1 VRDAADV
8 AWFAGP
14 AVTVAYLAGAALAT
28 SHRRRSRREPLVD
41 AVSEAGRARAGGGAA
56 LRIANRLS
64 PGGEASRVGFESVQ
78 VLLAWDSVGLWC
90 GAACVLGLVSPVF
103 NGFRGS
109 NGLAA
114 AGVIAFAYAPSLLVA
129 AVGAYAVGF
138 AAFRGRP
145 RDAVAVALAVVP
157 TYEWVAWAGD
167 VQWGWG
173 VTHGPELALW
183 TAAVV
188 SILLTAWWRPPEVPA
203 AEVAAA
209 SDDE

>member
-1 VRDAADV
+1 VRSAANV

-28 SHRRRSRREPLVD
+28 SHRKRAQREPLVD
-41 AVSEAGRARAGGGAA
+41 AISEAGLA
-56 LRIANRLS
+56 LGVVWASMQIANRLA

-78 VLLAWDSVGLWC
+78 VLLAWDSIGLWC
-90 GAACVLGLVSPVF
+90 GAACILGLVSPVF

-109 NGLAA
+109 DGLAA
-114 AGVIAFAYAPSLLVA
+114 ATVVVAAYAPSLLVA
-129 AVGAYAVGF
+129 AVGAYALGF
-138 AAFRGRP
+138 AVFRGRS

-167 VQWGWG
+167 VQRGWG

-188 SILLTAWWRPPEVPA
+188 SILLTAWWRPGEP
-203 AEVAAA
+203 AAA
-209 SDDE
+209 S